1 MRHSI
6 SRRPLFFAA
15 ALLAVSASAPA
26 QSPDALRAQ
35 LHAYRVTHDVDIVRE
50 LSDFLAIRNRAN
62 EPGNRRN
69 AERLLEMMQ
78 SRGVTA
84 RLLEPAPGEGGPP
97 VVYGELMTP
106 GATKTVVFYAHYDG
120 QPVDTTQWLTPPWSP
135 TLRDKPA
142 DQGGTIIALPQQ
154 EGTVNG
160 EWRLYA
166 RSAGDDKAPII
177 GMLRALDGLHAAGV
191 RPSVNLKFYFEGEE
205 EAGSPHLASMLQR
218 NAALLKADLWLICDG
233 PDHQSRKQQLVFG
246 VRGVTDA
253 ELTVYGPSRAL
264 HSGHYGNW
272 APNPITLL
280 ANLIASMRNDDGRI
294 LVAHYYDDVDPITAA
309 DRRALA
315 TVPAVD
321 SALRAELE
329 LGATEAN
336 DALLV
341 ERIMLPAL
349 NLRGIRGGAIGATA
363 SNAIPV
369 DAGASIDFR
378 MVVHQTP
385 EHVRQLVEAHIRAQG
400 FFIVDHDATPAERMA
415 HAKVIKV
422 RWGSGYPALRTSVD
436 LPVSR
441 AVIRA
446 SEEALGH
453 PVIVL
458 PTMGGS
464 VGMST
469 FYEVLHTPL
478 IQVPTVNY
486 DDNQHAANENLRLQN
501 LFDSIEWFGGLMAD
515 LGKTWPGTIP

>member
-177 GMLRALDGLHAAGV
+177 GMLRA
-191 RPSVNLKFYFEGEE
+191 
-205 EAGSPHLASMLQR
+205 
-218 NAALLKADLWLICDG
+218 
-233 PDHQSRKQQLVFG
+233 
-246 VRGVTDA
+246 
-253 ELTVYGPSRAL
+253 
-264 HSGHYGNW
+264 
-272 APNPITLL
+272 
-280 ANLIASMRNDDGRI
+280 
-294 LVAHYYDDVDPITAA
+294 
-309 DRRALA
+309 
-315 TVPAVD
+315 
-321 SALRAELE
+321 
-329 LGATEAN
+329 
-336 DALLV
+336 
-341 ERIMLPAL
+341 
-349 NLRGIRGGAIGATA
+349 
-363 SNAIPV
+363 
-369 DAGASIDFR
+369 
-378 MVVHQTP
+378 
-385 EHVRQLVEAHIRAQG
+385 
-400 FFIVDHDATPAERMA
+400 
-415 HAKVIKV
+415 
-422 RWGSGYPALRTSVD
+422 
-436 LPVSR
+436 
-441 AVIRA
+441 
-446 SEEALGH
+446 
-453 PVIVL
+453 
-458 PTMGGS
+458 
-464 VGMST
+464 
-469 FYEVLHTPL
+469 
-478 IQVPTVNY
+478 
-486 DDNQHAANENLRLQN
+486 
-501 LFDSIEWFGGLMAD
+501 
-515 LGKTWPGTIP
+515 